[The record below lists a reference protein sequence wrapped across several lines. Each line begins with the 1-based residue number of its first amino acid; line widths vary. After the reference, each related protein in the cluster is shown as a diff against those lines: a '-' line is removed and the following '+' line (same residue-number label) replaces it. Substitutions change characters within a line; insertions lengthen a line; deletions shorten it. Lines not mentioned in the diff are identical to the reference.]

1 MRPQCR
7 LAAMLPDWRA
17 AAQHLTKADARFEP
31 LVAMHGVPDWKVTTD
46 PLQHLARAIVF
57 QQLSGK
63 AAGTIYQRFLALFPG
78 ARFPSARALAQ
89 VDVTRLRQ
97 AGLSQAKALAVK
109 DLAGHVV
116 ARKLTP
122 GTLHR
127 MSNEEVAAKLLPI
140 RGIGPWSV
148 DMFLMFGLA
157 RPDVLPVGDLGVR
170 KGAVLHFGL
179 RKLPTAESLLR
190 LAKAWQPY
198 RSVGSWYMWRK
209 LEEP

>member
-1 MRPQCR
+1 
-7 LAAMLPDWRA
+7 MLPDWRA
-17 AAQHLTKADARFEP
+17 AAAHLTKVDARFER
-31 LVAMHGVPDWKVTTD
+31 LVAAHGVPDWKVTTD

-63 AAGTIYQRFLALFPG
+63 AASTIYQRFLALFPRS
-78 ARFPSARALAQ
+78 RFPSARALAQ
-89 VDVTRLRQ
+89 LDVPRLRQ

-109 DLAGHVV
+109 DLAAAVV
-116 ARKLTP
+116 TRKLAP
-122 GTLHR
+122 STLHR
-127 MSNEEVAAKLLPI
+127 LSNEEVAAKLLPV

-170 KGAVLHFGL
+170 KGAALHFGL

-198 RSVGSWYMWRK
+198 RSVGSWYMWRR

>member
-1 MRPQCR
+1 
-7 LAAMLPDWRA
+7 MLPDWRA
-17 AAQHLTKADARFEP
+17 AARHLTKADARFER
-31 LVAMHGVPDWKVTTD
+31 LVAAHGVPDWKITDD

-63 AAGTIYQRFLALFPG
+63 AASTIYQRFLALFPR
-78 ARFPSARALAQ
+78 ARFPSASALAQ
-89 VDVTRLRQ
+89 VAVPTLRQ

-116 ARKLTP
+116 ARKLVP
-122 GTLHR
+122 GALHR
-127 MSNEEVAAKLLPI
+127 LSNEEVAAKLLPV

-170 KGAVLHFGL
+170 KGAAMHFGL
-179 RKLPTAESLLR
+179 RKLPSAESLLR
-190 LAKAWQPY
+190 LTKAWQPY
-198 RSVGSWYMWRK
+198 RSLGSWYMWRR